1 VIVSAILSSVIWLTF
16 TLLTFYIF
24 RGTARQEFVFR
35 AEENLED
42 FAKSGM
48 NDFNTFVMEDF
59 FGAGFFH
66 LLLSPLLATI
76 IGTINGLLEKGIG
89 QLRKH

>member
-16 TLLTFYIF
+16 TLLIFYIF

-35 AEENLED
+35 VEGNLED

-48 NDFNTFVMEDF
+48 NDFNTFEMEDF
-59 FGAGFFH
+59 FGAGFF
-66 LLLSPLLATI
+66 SLAFI
-76 IGTINGLLEKGIG
+76 PFIVYDYRSN
-89 QLRKH
+89 